1 MSSFSFT
8 GIYLGSSLGSQEV
21 KCLPEMWRS
30 EFIPW
35 VGKSPRSRKWQ
46 PIPVFLSGE
55 SPWTE
60 EPGRLQSLGSQRVR
74 HDWVTNTHIYCDK
87 VEKAGFFSLL
97 KSMSR
102 SWNLLKF
109 TSRIGTSWRVQINL
123 IPLSMYSVTRLQL
136 WLSAFGQSMV
146 LCYLS
151 LKRSIFTWQYNLLRA
166 VYDEFNLN
174 PTFMHLKSSLL
185 KIWRSLKVKF
195 ITGKRP

>member
-1 MSSFSFT
+1 
-8 GIYLGSSLGSQEV
+8 
-21 KCLPEMWRS
+21 MWRP

-35 VGKSPRSRKWQ
+35 VGKSPWSRKWQ
-46 PIPVFLSGE
+46 RTPVFLSGE

-60 EPGRLQSLGSQRVR
+60 EPGGLQSLGSQRVR

-97 KSMSR
+97 KRMSR

-109 TSRIGTSWRVQINL
+109 TSRIGTSWRIQINL

-136 WLSAFGQSMV
+136 RLSAFGRSMV

-166 VYDEFNLN
+166 VYDGVNLN
-174 PTFMHLKSSLL
+174 PTFMHLKSFLL
-185 KIWRSLKVKF
+185 KFWRLLKVKF